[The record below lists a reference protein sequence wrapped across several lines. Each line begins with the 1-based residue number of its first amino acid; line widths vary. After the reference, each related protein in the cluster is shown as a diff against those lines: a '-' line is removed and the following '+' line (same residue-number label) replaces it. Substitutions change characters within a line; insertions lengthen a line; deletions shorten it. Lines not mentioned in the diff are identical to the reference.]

1 MIQMV
6 SHLSFWF
13 SWFSQC
19 HFCRCPVQTP
29 RNRPLHGYLE
39 LLSRYPEGCF
49 HHPELP
55 SKTSVMSVVEH
66 PREVLGRRKKP
77 FVFFF
82 VIMVRNLNFIDIVCL
97 VAGVVAFGSLFLRHV
112 VFFQH
117 IVLLPR
123 PLWQQQAPSEK
134 CRHTWSGNWGV
145 FHLGKPPS
153 RIRPNSH
160 MVRPAVRLR
169 WQRHKNRYGPRDR
182 LVLTK
187 WFPALSILSRTSCA
201 IFWYSS
207 RCCFAS
213 HSERGLRLPFKIHTV
228 CITSNSN
235 NCGWKRNCSFFLAF
249 ETLLFWR
256 LFFFRPLL
264 STLSTSEANNV
275 GRHPTFFSMICHLS
289 MISQITGGF
298 LNSKLNTVYYVD
310 SSVQVGG
317 RFEGKRLGVK
327 GLWFTKVTGFRS
339 TYWDD
344 QRRFFMYYQA
354 GDKHT
359 LNLYLKLEH
368 HWIRDLKRGKTDK
381 TWWNPQTSR
390 WCSW

>member
-55 SKTSVMSVVEH
+55 SKTSVMSVVED
-66 PREVLGRRKKP
+66 PREVLGRRKKTIC
-77 FVFFF
+77 VFF

-145 FHLGKPPS
+145 FHLGKPPETAFGRTATWFGQQWGFGGKDTKTGTGPGTGS
-153 RIRPNSH
+153 CWLNDF
-160 MVRPAVRLR
+160 LR
-169 WQRHKNRYGPRDR
+169 FQYFPE
-182 LVLTK
+182 LVVQYFDIVPGVVLPVTVK
-187 WFPALSILSRTSCA
+187 EAYAYLSKFTL
-201 IFWYSS
+201 
-207 RCCFAS
+207 FA
-213 HSERGLRLPFKIHTV
+213 
-228 CITSNSN
+228 
-235 NCGWKRNCSFFLAF
+235 
-249 ETLLFWR
+249 
-256 LFFFRPLL
+256 
-264 STLSTSEANNV
+264 
-275 GRHPTFFSMICHLS
+275 
-289 MISQITGGF
+289 
-298 LNSKLNTVYYVD
+298 
-310 SSVQVGG
+310 
-317 RFEGKRLGVK
+317 
-327 GLWFTKVTGFRS
+327 
-339 TYWDD
+339 
-344 QRRFFMYYQA
+344 
-354 GDKHT
+354 
-359 LNLYLKLEH
+359 
-368 HWIRDLKRGKTDK
+368 
-381 TWWNPQTSR
+381 
-390 WCSW
+390 

>member
-123 PLWQQQAPSEK
+123 P
-134 CRHTWSGNWGV
+134 
-145 FHLGKPPS
+145 
-153 RIRPNSH
+153 
-160 MVRPAVRLR
+160 
-169 WQRHKNRYGPRDR
+169 
-182 LVLTK
+182 
-187 WFPALSILSRTSCA
+187 
-201 IFWYSS
+201 
-207 RCCFAS
+207 
-213 HSERGLRLPFKIHTV
+213 
-228 CITSNSN
+228 
-235 NCGWKRNCSFFLAF
+235 CG
-249 ETLLFWR
+249 
-256 LFFFRPLL
+256 
-264 STLSTSEANNV
+264 
-275 GRHPTFFSMICHLS
+275 
-289 MISQITGGF
+289 
-298 LNSKLNTVYYVD
+298 NSKLRARNVVTPGRETEGSFILGNRRPAFGRTATWFGQQWGFGGKDTKTGTGPGTGSCWLNDFLRFQYFPELVVQYFDIVPGVVLPVTVKEAYAYL
-310 SSVQVGG
+310 S
-317 RFEGKRLGVK
+317 K
-327 GLWFTKVTGFRS
+327 FTLF
-339 TYWDD
+339 
-344 QRRFFMYYQA
+344 A
-354 GDKHT
+354 
-359 LNLYLKLEH
+359 
-368 HWIRDLKRGKTDK
+368 
-381 TWWNPQTSR
+381 
-390 WCSW
+390 

>member
-235 NCGWKRNCSFFLAF
+235 NCGWKRNCSFFSCIWNPSVLEIVFFQAF
-249 ETLLFWR
+249 AVDTVHIR
-256 LFFFRPLL
+256 GQQCRSSPYFFFNDLSFVHDLTNNRWLPEFQAQHGVLCGFLRASRRPIRRKTTRSEGSLVYKSDRLSINLL
-264 STLSTSEANNV
+264 GWSTSLLHV
-275 GRHPTFFSMICHLS
+275 LPGRRQAHIEFILETWTS
-289 MISQITGGF
+289 
-298 LNSKLNTVYYVD
+298 LNP
-310 SSVQVGG
+310 
-317 RFEGKRLGVK
+317 RLK
-327 GLWFTKVTGFRS
+327 ERENW
-339 TYWDD
+339 
-344 QRRFFMYYQA
+344 
-354 GDKHT
+354 
-359 LNLYLKLEH
+359 
-368 HWIRDLKRGKTDK
+368 
-381 TWWNPQTSR
+381 
-390 WCSW
+390 